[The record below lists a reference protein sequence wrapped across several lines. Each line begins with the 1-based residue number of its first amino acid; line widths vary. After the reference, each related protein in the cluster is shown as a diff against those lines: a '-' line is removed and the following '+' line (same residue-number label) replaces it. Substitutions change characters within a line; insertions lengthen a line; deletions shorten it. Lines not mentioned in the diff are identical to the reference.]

1 MVSTT
6 DSLLKFRNTLDSNQN
21 VFNLFDTLLDI
32 ILDFCNALTGNISL
46 TDPFEKVLII
56 LAARGLDKEKK
67 LAVKL
72 PIGVGIT
79 GNAALIKN
87 TVYVRD
93 VLKDKRYIKLVESV
107 QSELAVPI
115 LYGDD
120 VLGVINI
127 ESEKTAHFSREHIQY
142 LETVAI
148 DLSNAIIQ
156 NKNYREYFLKIHKDP
171 DTLNQII
178 GYDPKILFIKSRVRT
193 VAPTDASVLIYGE
206 SGSGKEM
213 IAHSLHYHSPRK
225 LNPFI
230 SMNCGALNENLLESE
245 LFGHVKG
252 AFTGADRNNI
262 GRFESANGGTI
273 FLDEV
278 FEMTPSLQI
287 KLLRVL
293 QEREIERVGDLKKI
307 KIDVR
312 VVSATHRDLSIEV
325 DKGNFRMDLFF
336 RLGVIPIRL
345 PPLRERQGDIPLL
358 AHHFLNGFNIR
369 YGKHK
374 NLSSEVTE
382 SLLNYNWPGN
392 VRELQNTIQYM
403 AVVSPDDFIG
413 VDSLPESIQVFGNFT
428 ERKVSDVRKIFSNPK
443 VEKKQFLA
451 DSNKVFT
458 IKTGNDLNLET
469 AIFELEEKLI
479 REALSIGKTQDEAA
493 RLLGISR
500 GSLQYKLKN
509 NPGFSENNKSTK
521 KI

>member
-1 MVSTT
+1 M
-6 DSLLKFRNTLDSNQN
+6 DKIAKGLLNFRNTLESNSN
-21 VFNLFDTLLDI
+21 VFNSFDALLDI
-32 ILDFCNALTGNISL
+32 TLDFCNALNGNISL

-72 PIGVGIT
+72 PIGLGIT
-79 GNAALIKN
+79 GFSALHKN
-87 TVYVRD
+87 TIYVRD
-93 VLKDKRYIKLVESV
+93 VSKDKRYIKLVDTV
-107 QSELAVPI
+107 ISEVAVPI

-120 VLGVINI
+120 VLGIINI
-127 ESEKTAHFSREHIQY
+127 ESEKQDHFNKDHIEF

-148 DLSNAIIQ
+148 DLSKALIQ

-171 DTLNQII
+171 DTLNHLI
-178 GYDPKILFIKSRVRT
+178 GYDPKMLFIKSRVRA

-213 IAHSLHYHSPRK
+213 IAHSLHYHSPRRP
-225 LNPFI
+225 NPFI

-252 AFTGADRNNI
+252 AFTGADRNYM
-262 GRFESANGGTI
+262 GRFESANKGTI

-278 FEMTPSLQI
+278 FEMTQSLQI

-312 VVSATHRDLSIEV
+312 IVSATHRDLSIEV
-325 DKGNFRMDLFF
+325 DRGTFRMDLFF
-336 RLGVIPIRL
+336 RLGVIPLRL

-358 AHHFLNGFNIR
+358 AHHFLNDFNIR
-369 YGKHK
+369 YGKQK
-374 NLSSEVTE
+374 ILSSEVTE
-382 SLLNYNWPGN
+382 SLLLYNWPGN

-403 AVVSPDDFIG
+403 AVVSIDDTIRL
-413 VDSLPESIQVFGNFT
+413 DSLPESIQTYHSFQ
-428 ERKVSDVRKIFSNPK
+428 EKDVSDTRKIFTQKDRSIKLSNGETSK
-443 VEKKQFLA
+443 IFA
-451 DSNKVFT
+451 
-458 IKTGNDLNLET
+458 IKTNGDLNLER
-469 AIFELEEKLI
+469 AIQEIEEKMI
-479 REALSIGKTQDEAA
+479 REALHIGKTQDEAA

-500 GSLQYKLKN
+500 GALQYKLKN
-509 NPGFSENNKSTK
+509 NPGFSEKSK
-521 KI
+521 

>member
-1 MVSTT
+1 MEKFSE
-6 DSLLKFRNTLDSNQN
+6 SLSKFRDILDSGSN
-21 VFNLFDTLLDI
+21 VFNVFDALLDV
-32 ILDFCNALTGNISL
+32 ILNFCNAITGNISL

-56 LAARGLDKEKK
+56 LSAVGLDKEKK

-72 PIGVGIT
+72 PFNIGIT
-79 GNAALIKN
+79 GTAASLKTTIH
-87 TVYVRD
+87 VRD
-93 VLKDKRYIKLVESV
+93 VSKDKRYVKLVDSI
-107 QSELAVPI
+107 QSEVAVPI
-115 LYGDD
+115 LYGDE
-120 VLGVINI
+120 VLGVINV
-127 ESEKTAHFSREHIQY
+127 ESNKVGHFSEEHIRF
-142 LETVAI
+142 LENI
-148 DLSNAIIQ
+148 SIELSNALIQ

-171 DTLNQII
+171 DTLNRII
-178 GYDPKILFIKSRVRT
+178 GYDPKILFIKNRVRI

-213 IAHSLHYHSPRK
+213 IAHSLHYHSTRSK
-225 LNPFI
+225 KPFI

-252 AFTGADRNNI
+252 AFTGAERNNI
-262 GRFESANGGTI
+262 GRFESANEGTI

-278 FEMTPSLQI
+278 FEMTPALQV

-312 VVSATHRDLSIEV
+312 VISATHRDLSSEV

-358 AHHFLNGFNIR
+358 AHHFLNDFNIR
-369 YGKHK
+369 YGKQK
-374 NLSSEVTE
+374 ILSSETTE

-403 AVVSPDDFIG
+403 AVVSPSDTIHT
-413 VDSLPESIQVFGNFT
+413 DSLPESLHFQETYKEEVI
-428 ERKVSDVRKIFSNPK
+428 SDVRKIFSNSSSSK
-443 VEKKQFLA
+443 QQFLGEKLTELN
-451 DSNKVFT
+451 SKES
-458 IKTGNDLNLET
+458 LNLND
-469 AIFELEEKLI
+469 AVLKLEAKLI
-479 REALSIGKTQDEAA
+479 RESLEIGKTQDEAA

-500 GSLQYKLKN
+500 GALQYKLKN
-509 NPGFSENNKSTK
+509 NPELKN
-521 KI
+521 I